1 MPEAEDREISNI
13 SDRSSTKVI
22 DRIAQIT
29 KDLPSTVKLVA
40 VSKYAN
46 ISAIRAAY
54 AAGIRD
60 FGESRVQDAT
70 QKQQELKELDDI
82 CWHFIGS
89 LQSNKAKSAIQRFDW
104 IHSVDRLG
112 LVQQLDRLA
121 IETGK
126 SPQLCLQVKM
136 APDPNKAGWDEYEL
150 MQDLDAIQQCQNL
163 NIVGLMTILPIGLDR
178 NQAYDLFVKV
188 ANLAEKLRSQGWS
201 SLQQLSMGMSGDYD
215 MAIKA
220 GATLIRVGSKI
231 FN

>member
-112 LVQQLDRLA
+112 WVQQLDRLA

-178 NQAYDLFVKV
+178 NQAYDLFVKA

>member
-163 NIVGLMTILPIGLDR
+163 NIVGLMTILPIGLDQ
-178 NQAYDLFVKV
+178 NQAYDLFVKA

>member
-178 NQAYDLFVKV
+178 NQAYDLFVKA